1 MKNKLYDIQS
11 RPLNFPLRVESSNC
25 EYEDIKY
32 ALLDIKKA
40 IEYFS
45 DIKYN
50 ENKSKDKDLINVNN
64 IDFGI
69 CYIMNTI
76 IMAIKQNNVAELTVI
91 YYMISLMDFSK
102 YNTHTRFT
110 KYFNKVIKALLKM
123 TRKNENNNFNKS
135 AWYKIIEKHYFR
147 MLYYLYSNAY
157 HCRYFDTWIKEL
169 NHMLYY

>member
-1 MKNKLYDIQS
+1 MKNRLYDIQS
-11 RPLNFPLRVESSNC
+11 RPLDFSSRVESSNC

-40 IEYFS
+40 LEYFS

-50 ENKSKDKDLINVNN
+50 ENKSRDKDLIYINN

-76 IMAIKQNNVAELTVI
+76 IIGINKNNVAELTVI
-91 YYMISLMDFSK
+91 YYMISLMNFNK

-110 KYFNKVIKALLKM
+110 KYFNKVIKILLKM
-123 TRKNENNNFNKS
+123 ARKNENNNFNKS
-135 AWYKIIEKHYFR
+135 GWYKLIEKHYFR

-157 HCRYFDTWIKEL
+157 HCRYFDTWTKEL
-169 NHMLYY
+169 NNMLYC